1 MCYNQPSPTPPC
13 PLFPPPPTVFAN
25 PKLLVLLYLAAIVVA
40 NLTVAAFGPAAL
52 YVNAFVL
59 IGLDLS
65 CRDRLHDSWR
75 RQGLGWKMG
84 LLILTGSCLSWL
96 LSPTAG
102 RVASASLVA
111 FALAATGDA
120 LVYQVLQQQPY
131 LVRSNGSN
139 VVGAMVDSL
148 AFPTLAFG
156 EFSVVTSLLQ
166 FCAKFLGGFL
176 WSLLLNLTPPKGW
189 GGSQPRLPPP
199 TPPQPPRRCWTEP
212 ANPPK
217 MTPSSGQPPAS
228 YRGLRQ
234 VPDPPR
240 SG

>member
-1 MCYNQPSPTPPC
+1 
-13 PLFPPPPTVFAN
+13 VFSN
-25 PKLLVLLYLAAIVVA
+25 PKVLVLLYLAAIVVA
-40 NLTVAAFGPAAL
+40 NLTVAALGPAAL

-102 RVASASLVA
+102 RVASSSLVA

-120 LVYQVLQQQPY
+120 LVYQLLHQQTY

-156 EFSVVTSLLQ
+156 EFNVVTSMLQ
-166 FCAKFLGGFL
+166 FSAKFLGGFL
-176 WSLLLNLTPPKGW
+176 WSLLLNQSPQRVWHRSQPLSPTPRSPPK
-189 GGSQPRLPPP
+189 S
-199 TPPQPPRRCWTEP
+199 
-212 ANPPK
+212 
-217 MTPSSGQPPAS
+217 PAS
-228 YRGLRQ
+228 LDGSHQSVEDASSSL
-234 VPDPPR
+234 PLPGHEPGDPAAF
-240 SG
+240 